1 MSNTT
6 KNITPETEVICI
18 TTYRVKVRGILQPEI
33 YADLESARAATK
45 GIPFGEFQVRE
56 RVSYAGR

>member
-1 MSNTT
+1 MSNSTNTT
-6 KNITPETEVICI
+6 NETEVICI

-45 GIPFGEFQVRE
+45 GIPFGEFQIRE